1 MPIALSDRLAVMA
14 RHIVNNMEIEPI
26 KKPTMNHNAD
36 ILSLPILIYGTKE
49 LRPNHNSRS
58 LSGGEPHGWIL
69 LPHFPAAT
77 RILPQGSLLI
87 QQYLKKPEK
96 DLSDVF

>member
-49 LRPNHNSRS
+49 LRPNHITAGAFLEVNPMGESFSRIS
-58 LSGGEPHGWIL
+58 LRQHEYYHK
-69 LPHFPAAT
+69 AA
-77 RILPQGSLLI
+77 S
-87 QQYLKKPEK
+87 
-96 DLSDVF
+96 